1 MHVLHQIYLF
11 AVASSTVVSVHAERN
26 FETIRSIY
34 NLTVYPNNL
43 AIHTGASNAIPPGL
57 FNTNATGRITPVGN
71 FTGFTDSVEYFFAL
85 APIPSSS
92 NNNLAIYKSDLVQYT
107 SGCRDIAA
115 SVVYLYAGRVD
126 PTTGNYVG
134 NQTTILVQVLKTQFD
149 HPALLSGTISRLILN
164 PGRFLA
170 L

>member
-1 MHVLHQIYLF
+1 MHFPPQIYLF
-11 AVASSTVVSVHAERN
+11 ALMSSVVVSVHAERN
-26 FETIRSIY
+26 FQTIRNIY

-43 AIHTGASNAIPPGL
+43 AIHTGAPDAIPPGL

-92 NNNLAIYKSDLVQYT
+92 NNNLAIYKSDVVQYT

-134 NQTTILVQVLKTQFD
+134 NQTTVLVQVMEHNLTYLIF
-149 HPALLSGTISRLILN
+149 LL
-164 PGRFLA
+164 A
-170 L
+170 